1 MPPTSTPAPSSTPPT
16 SKQPT
21 CTTCHKPPTPTTPLK
36 RCARCH
42 SARYCSPACQ
52 KADWKRSHKGYT
64 CTFGAI
70 TNNRYL
76 ESLPGGENEVFD
88 VLVDIYR
95 MRVEDEYVMCG
106 DAGGL
111 YGGMDPT
118 GDFREFLGRA
128 EGVLVRDLERE
139 VLRGE
144 VGRLRGVEREG
155 EGEGGKGGV
164 VKDENGKETETETE
178 TKTSTEDN
186 KNPSANAISLPPNV
200 SPDAFSNPEKLG
212 ILPLWWN
219 AEKRRAC
226 IRRARDRNSPCCI
239 YHAVETSDIVEHY
252 ADSLMPMKLRL
263 MGERVYGGPV
273 GYGGMGMGGMMEQ
286 LAGM

>member
-1 MPPTSTPAPSSTPPT
+1 MPPSPTPSPPEPP
-16 SKQPT
+16 KQPT

-42 SARYCSPACQ
+42 SARCHSARYCSPTCQ
-52 KADWKRSHKGYT
+52 KTDWKRSHKGYT

-88 VLVDIYR
+88 VLVDVYR
-95 MRVEDEYVMCG
+95 MRAEDEYVMCG
-106 DAGGL
+106 DARGL
-111 YGGMDPT
+111 
-118 GDFREFLGRA
+118 
-128 EGVLVRDLERE
+128 DLERE

-144 VGRLRGVEREG
+144 VRRLR
-155 EGEGGKGGV
+155 EGGGQ
-164 VKDENGKETETETE
+164 GKETGTGTETRG
-178 TKTSTEDN
+178 KTSPEEAN
-186 KNPSANAISLPPNV
+186 NNSSANPTSLPPNV

-239 YHAVETSDIVEHY
+239 YFAVEKSDIMEHY
-252 ADSLMPMKLRL
+252 ADRLMPMKLRL

-273 GYGGMGMGGMMEQ
+273 RNGGMMEL
-286 LAGM
+286 LAGV